1 MNFTYFT
8 LSRLFEIRF
17 VQRDQ
22 TLWCAGRN
30 FGILVVK
37 NYTFRNY
44 IPGVQKKNNII
55 IIINLISALDG
66 SDEEPARPEQFTTS
80 LVQKGR
86 EFVGVQTPQSC
97 NYGLWCGCYA
107 VAINQVSLL
116 SCLARVDYLRF
127 VIESSRCRVVSGV

>member
-37 NYTFRNY
+37 NYTFQNY
-44 IPGVQKKNNII
+44 IPGVQKKKKHHNHYQ
-55 IIINLISALDG
+55 SYFG
-66 SDEEPARPEQFTTS
+66 SRWQ
-80 LVQKGR
+80 R
-86 EFVGVQTPQSC
+86 
-97 NYGLWCGCYA
+97 
-107 VAINQVSLL
+107 
-116 SCLARVDYLRF
+116 
-127 VIESSRCRVVSGV
+127 